1 VLGGLAAA
9 AATAALA
16 VAVLAGCGEPDTLS
30 DEEGR
35 TIAGARERLD
45 DAIDT
50 EETLR
55 TSRVEA
61 RRLRREVDRLVSD
74 GSFEDA
80 TLDEFG
86 IARLG
91 QLRQVVPSLVNV
103 DTEGQVRSLDRR
115 ATAAFLRYATDDA
128 PQAMLEPARRQVSV
142 MLHILEEADAGQDT
156 EIPAV
161 KQRAETFVSELEQDV
176 KPIWPSLGKRVAEA
190 GADL

>member
-1 VLGGLAAA
+1 MLRGLAAA
-9 AATAALA
+9 AAAAALA
-16 VAVLAGCGEPDTLS
+16 VAALAACGEPDTLS

-35 TIAGARERLD
+35 IVAGARERLD

-61 RRLRREVDRLVSD
+61 RRLRREVERLVSD

-91 QLRQVVPSLVNV
+91 QLRQVVPSLVNL
-103 DTEGQVRSLDRR
+103 DPQGQPRSLNRR
-115 ATAAFLRYATDDA
+115 AAAAFLRYATTDA
-128 PQAMLEPARRQVSV
+128 TRAMLEPARRQVSV
-142 MLHILEEADAGQDT
+142 MLHILDEADAGKDTQIPVVKESVEAFLSQLEQDT
-156 EIPAV
+156 E
-161 KQRAETFVSELEQDV
+161 
-176 KPIWPSLGKRVAEA
+176 PIWPSLGKRVAQA
-190 GADL
+190 QVDL